1 MKPTR
6 ALAAAA
12 LCATLLYG
20 SALAAP
26 DSPVAAKDGQV
37 YTLED
42 LGIYFLR
49 MLGKDGLL
57 DYLQSMV
64 VYQEGLKQG
73 LKPTDT
79 EISEFV
85 QKTMG
90 PEVYAQFKQLFS
102 EKSVR
107 QLIEYTI
114 VNSKYE
120 DWLRKKVRT
129 EKKITVTEAEAKE
142 YFLSHIS
149 EFHLPEGVY
158 LSIISVDNKTQA
170 DAVLDRIDKG
180 EDFNAVAGEVNM
192 DAKMR
197 AARGEI
203 GTYRKGDGLPQPLED
218 SAFKLKDGQHS
229 AIIKGQNYHILFCH
243 KRIPEVSPEFEE
255 IKEQLQQDM
264 IEAKI
269 DPYYNEEMDKLMAR
283 ELPRFEIKA
292 ELFQPG
298 DSPAQSPVKSAPK
311 TGGSGV
317 KPGSKAGEP

>member
-1 MKPTR
+1 MR
-6 ALAAAA
+6 SIRRIIALAAAA
-12 LCATLLYG
+12 ALLSG
-20 SALAAP
+20 TALAAP
-26 DSPVAAKDGQV
+26 ESPVAAKDGQV

-42 LGIYFLR
+42 LSIYFLR

-57 DYLQSMV
+57 DFLQSMV
-64 VYQEGLKQG
+64 VYQEGLRQG
-73 LKPTDT
+73 LKPTDA

-90 PEVYAQFKQLFS
+90 PEVYAQFKQLFT
-102 EKSVR
+102 ERSVR
-107 QLIEYTI
+107 QLIEYTL

-120 DWLRKKVRT
+120 DWLRKKIRT

-170 DAVLDRIDKG
+170 DAVLERIDKG

-218 SAFKLKDGQHS
+218 AAFKLRDGQHS
-229 AIIKGQNYHILFCH
+229 AIIKGQNYHILYCH
-243 KRIPEVSPEFEE
+243 KRIPEVSPQFEE
-255 IKEQLQQDM
+255 IREQLQQDM

-292 ELFQPG
+292 ELFKPG
-298 DSPAQSPVKSAPK
+298 ESGVPAGARPAAKS
-311 TGGSGV
+311 GGSGV